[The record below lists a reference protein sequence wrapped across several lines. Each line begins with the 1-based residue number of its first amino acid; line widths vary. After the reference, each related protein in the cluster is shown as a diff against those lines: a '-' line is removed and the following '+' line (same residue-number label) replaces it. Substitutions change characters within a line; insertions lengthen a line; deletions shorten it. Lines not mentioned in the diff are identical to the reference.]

1 MNLAGDTNI
10 QSIATTIVGL
20 EKEKDVWEVTGLY
33 VEEEEEDAN
42 LRLSTVWLAP
52 WILQIQDCS
61 LFSEQFLY
69 IEMITNA
76 EYEKPTKIKCGHI
89 MLYYI
94 IYLIIK

>member
-1 MNLAGDTNI
+1 MLTLDFQTA
-10 QSIATTIVGL
+10 
-20 EKEKDVWEVTGLY
+20 
-33 VEEEEEDAN
+33 
-42 LRLSTVWLAP
+42 WLAP

-89 MLYYI
+89 MLYYGDVI
-94 IYLIIK
+94 SQILQGEQSSFFTK